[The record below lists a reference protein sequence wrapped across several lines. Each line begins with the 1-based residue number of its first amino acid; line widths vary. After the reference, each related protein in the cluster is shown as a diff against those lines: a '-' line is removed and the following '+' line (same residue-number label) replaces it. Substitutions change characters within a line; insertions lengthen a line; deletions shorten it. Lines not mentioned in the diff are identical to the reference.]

1 MVQEAYDKGYRTFI
15 TGMADGFD
23 MYAAAEVMALKAK
36 HNDIRLVC
44 AVPYP
49 EQIKE
54 MKSPADRF
62 VYNLA
67 MRDANEIVIVN
78 NSFFKDC
85 YRQRNLFM
93 VEHSSL
99 LIAAAD
105 LNSRSGSVQTVN
117 MAKRA
122 NIPVMHINTA
132 ELPYNL

>member
-1 MVQEAYDKGYRTFI
+1 MLLT
-15 TGMADGFD
+15 
-23 MYAAAEVMALKAK
+23 
-36 HNDIRLVC
+36 DIRLVC